1 MRKYS
6 IELLKLILVEELD
19 HILYTQW
26 RKAIMLKIVGLFMIV
41 ASCSA
46 IGFSLSKNYKKRVD
60 SLKSF
65 LTAFNMIKSELLLNN
80 SSRRDLFKS
89 VIEQCNGEI
98 SDYFVLLNKEDDGI
112 ILEESSLEYLKKME
126 LKSAEISEIYE
137 NLCIIGK
144 FDLSTQQELI
154 DKSIKRLELMV
165 DNATLEMM
173 KNGKLYKALGLSSG
187 LIIGLLML

>member
-1 MRKYS
+1 
-6 IELLKLILVEELD
+6 
-19 HILYTQW
+19 
-26 RKAIMLKIVGLFMIV
+26 
-41 ASCSA
+41 
-46 IGFSLSKNYKKRVD
+46 
-60 SLKSF
+60 
-65 LTAFNMIKSELLLNN
+65 MIKSELSLNN

-89 VIEQCNGEI
+89 VIEQCNGAI

-126 LKSAEISEIYE
+126 LKSAEIGEISE

-173 KNGKLYKALGLSSG
+173 KNGKLYKVLGLSSG

>member
-1 MRKYS
+1 
-6 IELLKLILVEELD
+6 
-19 HILYTQW
+19 
-26 RKAIMLKIVGLFMIV
+26 MIV

-65 LTAFNMIKSELLLNN
+65 LTAFNMIKSELSLNN

-89 VIEQCNGEI
+89 VIEQCNGAI

-126 LKSAEISEIYE
+126 LKSAEIGEISE

-173 KNGKLYKALGLSSG
+173 KNGKLYKVLGLSSG